1 MKRRTEQGVEKGL
14 RASVFSLS
22 GPSPSTCKCSPN
34 LIFLGFYGD
43 LITSAWLGEY
53 CDLGT
58 YKHLQIKQEKSFLL
72 QGGVSKASKNFVRE
86 EGNQSGEQTA
96 WGAEINRK

>member
-1 MKRRTEQGVEKGL
+1 M
-14 RASVFSLS
+14 
-22 GPSPSTCKCSPN
+22 
-34 LIFLGFYGD
+34 
-43 LITSAWLGEY
+43 SAWLGEY

-58 YKHLQIKQEKSFLL
+58 YKHLQIKQEKGFLL

-96 WGAEINRK
+96 WEGD